1 MINYIL
7 VAFVVVVVKAVA
19 TRKPEKV
26 SIVTCTYFNVLK
38 SEI

>member
-1 MINYIL
+1 MVL
-7 VAFVVVVVKAVA
+7 VAAHVKAVA

-26 SIVTCTYFNVLK
+26 SIFTCTYFKFPK